1 MVPGQWTVIHDRCGA
16 GQGNLSL
23 LTVDAGSRRLFRRVD
38 EIVDET
44 VAVMKR
50 EKAFAASEILQ
61 PDRS

>member
-1 MVPGQWTVIHDRCGA
+1 
-16 GQGNLSL
+16 
-23 LTVDAGSRRLFRRVD
+23 VD